1 VCERV
6 ANPSR
11 HASPHNSA
19 RAIHVVSVMW
29 DEHAAVHTYLT
40 PGGDVRGA
48 VPMVHVKINDRDPR
62 DV

>member
-1 VCERV
+1 
-6 ANPSR
+6 
-11 HASPHNSA
+11 
-19 RAIHVVSVMW
+19 MW